1 MESGGSTGYHGARRL
16 CCAGAYKL
24 FLCALGLIGFFL
36 IVTSASGATKKV
48 LALRHFSTEG
58 YTRVVLHLNSESL
71 NFRDGML
78 KNPPRV
84 FVDIPSGQLVSG
96 FRMPSFPSNSLARKL
111 RVGRPSKN
119 TIRLVVELR
128 HPDVHRRVFSL
139 SNPNRIV
146 IDLRKNRDAR
156 AKAPPRQPPKAPLR
170 RPPAPSGKESMARA
184 PAPLPKVNPAS
195 ADEKRRSL
203 DMTARFR
210 TGLGRIVL
218 DPGHG
223 GKDPGASGLYGL
235 VEKKLTL
242 DIARRIAAELGKRL
256 PPGNKII
263 LTRNRD
269 RFIEL
274 ADRTS
279 FANQQDAD
287 IFVSIHMN
295 SSPAGKT
302 SGMETYLL
310 AEASTPRA
318 LELAARESGT
328 TVARMSDLQKIL
340 NDLMLRSKV
349 TESHQ
354 LAVDVQKETVSALR
368 RRYANAK
375 DLGVKRGPFYVLVG
389 AQMPSVLV
397 EMAFLSNRV
406 EARRL
411 RTQEYRQLLSNGV
424 ARGIL
429 KFAGVPIR
437 QLK

>member
-1 MESGGSTGYHGARRL
+1 VFWL
-16 CCAGAYKL
+16 V
-24 FLCALGLIGFFL
+24 LGLAVFFL
-36 IVTSASGATKKV
+36 SVDSASGATKKV
-48 LALRHFSTEG
+48 TALRHFSTEG
-58 YTRVVLHLNSESL
+58 YTRVVLHLNRESI

-84 FVDIPSGQLVSG
+84 FVDIPSGQLISG
-96 FRMPSFPSNSLARKL
+96 FKMPSFSSTSLARKL

-128 HPDVHRRVFSL
+128 NPNIHHRVFSL
-139 SNPNRIV
+139 SSPNRIV
-146 IDLRKNRDAR
+146 IDLRETRVKR
-156 AKAPPRQPPKAPLR
+156 AKTPSLQTPKPSRRQRPALSEKKSNTRATAPL
-170 RPPAPSGKESMARA
+170 KEKSTSS
-184 PAPLPKVNPAS
+184 V
-195 ADEKRRSL
+195 EKRRSL
-203 DMTARFR
+203 DMTARFQV
-210 TGLGRIVL
+210 GLGRIVL

-223 GKDPGASGLYGL
+223 GKDPGATGLYGL
-235 VEKKLTL
+235 VEKNLTL
-242 DIARRIAAELGKRL
+242 DISRKIAATLRKHL
-256 PPGNKII
+256 PPGNKVI

-274 ADRTS
+274 AKRTS

-287 IFVSIHMN
+287 IFISIHIN

-302 SGMETYLL
+302 RGLETYLL

-354 LAVDVQKETVSALR
+354 LAMDVQGKTLSTLR

-389 AQMPSVLV
+389 AQMPSILI
-397 EMAFLSNRV
+397 EMGFVTNRV

-411 RTQEYRQLLSNGV
+411 RAQKFRLLLSKGV

-429 KFAGVPIR
+429 KFAGIPTHR
-437 QLK
+437 LK